1 MIDEA
6 PYGPHKIAQ
15 NGQVVIPKEVLKR
28 VRLAPGESVY
38 VTAHE
43 GIVELVPASV
53 LSEWV
58 RKGRSEPRNQ
68 P

>member
-1 MIDEA
+1 MGDGV
-6 PYGPHKIAQ
+6 PHGPHKIAQ

-28 VRLAPGESVY
+28 AALAPGESVY
-38 VTAHE
+38 VTEHE
-43 GIVELVPASV
+43 GIVELVPASL

-58 RKGRSEPRNQ
+58 RRGRLESRQ

>member
-1 MIDEA
+1 MRDES

-38 VTAHE
+38 VTARE
-43 GIVELVPASV
+43 GIVELVPASM

-58 RKGRSEPRNQ
+58 RRGRSEPRDQ